1 MASKKVR
8 ARANSMADQGNNNS
22 STVLPDCSLPGDI
35 MEEILLRLPVK
46 VLLRFLSVSKS
57 CYAFLK
63 GHAFTKTYSLSNLHR
78 ADLCA
83 LILDCRYRFPMDCFL
98 FNLSVLRLDAKYS
111 VSELS
116 EIPLPMSK
124 PRFVCSSNALVC
136 VASDCGSNVC
146 LWNPSTRNCRSI
158 AVPDSSALSS
168 TCMKLGYIHEINEHM
183 LLKVPIGRGHGAE
196 EGPKLVWVY
205 TFSLNYWRRK
215 ETTIPPFEWRLMES
229 SVTLTLNG
237 VMHWF
242 KNYDRDTIISFD
254 LMNDVFNSIAV
265 PVSHCFPDGDFF
277 ISRDLVVLEGSL
289 SVIAHP
295 EYNDYAPG
303 GYEIWVMK
311 EYGIEESWTKKY
323 SIPPFST
330 FTRPLRIWKANKLA
344 FNSYYGIVDD
354 GDEPI
359 PILSE
364 VLSYD
369 LVTKSIE
376 YFELPRQLKGY
387 SHYYTRDFVE
397 SL

>member
-1 MASKKVR
+1 
-8 ARANSMADQGNNNS
+8 
-22 STVLPDCSLPGDI
+22 

-98 FNLSVLRLDAKYS
+98 FNLSVLRLDAKCS
-111 VSELS
+111 ISELS

-136 VASDCGSNVC
+136 LASDCGSNVC

-205 TFSLNYWRRK
+205 TFSLNYWRCK

-295 EYNDYAPG
+295 EYSDYAPG

-344 FNSYYGIVDD
+344 FNSYCGIVDD
-354 GDEPI
+354 GNSKDTVTITPG
-359 PILSE
+359 ILLKACNMKME
-364 VLSYD
+364 EM
-369 LVTKSIE
+369 E
-376 YFELPRQLKGY
+376 YKPRKCN
-387 SHYYTRDFVE
+387 S
-397 SL
+397 

>member
-1 MASKKVR
+1 
-8 ARANSMADQGNNNS
+8 MADQGNNNS

-63 GHAFTKTYSLSNLHR
+63 DFLWIAFFSIYLFCVLMLNAVFLSSQKYLCQCPNR
-78 ADLCA
+78 DLFVPAMPWYA
-83 LILDCRYRFPMDCFL
+83 LLQI
-98 FNLSVLRLDAKYS
+98 VG
-111 VSELS
+111 
-116 EIPLPMSK
+116 PMS
-124 PRFVCSSNALVC
+124 VYGILQLGTV
-136 VASDCGSNVC
+136 D
-146 LWNPSTRNCRSI
+146 
-158 AVPDSSALSS
+158 PDSSALSS

-205 TFSLNYWRRK
+205 TFSLNYWRCK

-344 FNSYYGIVDD
+344 FNSYCGIVDD